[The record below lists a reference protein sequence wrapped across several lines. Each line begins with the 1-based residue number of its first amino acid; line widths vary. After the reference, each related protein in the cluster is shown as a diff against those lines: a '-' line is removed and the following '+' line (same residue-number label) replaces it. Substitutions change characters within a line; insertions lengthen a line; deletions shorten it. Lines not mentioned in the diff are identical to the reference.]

1 MKSKI
6 VRTRYG
12 VPHITAGNL
21 TSLGFG
27 YGYAFAQDDLCTIA
41 DSYVTVAGQRS
52 KYFGPDGEWTFS
64 GNGTVNNNLDS
75 DFYYRSVNRSGV
87 IERLMHSAP
96 PKGPLPGVKKV
107 VRGYVR
113 GYNAYLRRTGV
124 DNLPD
129 PRCRGASWVRP
140 ISAMDVYRRF
150 YQLGTLASAGA
161 ALDGLGSAAPVLDPK
176 AATAAEEREH
186 AAMSRVAAGKQGL
199 GPFPLPSGSNAIGL
213 GSAATQ
219 NGRGMVLG
227 NPHFPWFGSER
238 LYQVAAARSRDDERL
253 RRQPVRSPARAD
265 RADPGPRL
273 VTHGC
278 DGVEVHP
285 LRAHPRTER
294 PPLIR
299 RGRQDGADEGD
310 QGHRAGPDVVRRA
323 PAGDPHP
330 LLHPVRPDVQLDR
343 GHPAAVDLHDGVGAG
358 RRQRDRTSAT

>member
-124 DNLPD
+124 DSLPD

-176 AATAAEEREH
+176 AATAAEEREPRLCR
-186 AAMSRVAAGKQGL
+186 ALPRASRGL
-199 GPFPLPSGSNAIGL
+199 G
-213 GSAATQ
+213 
-219 NGRGMVLG
+219 
-227 NPHFPWFGSER
+227 
-238 LYQVAAARSRDDERL
+238 RSRCPAGRT
-253 RRQPVRSPARAD
+253 RSAS
-265 RADPGPRL
+265 DPR
-273 VTHGC
+273 
-278 DGVEVHP
+278 P
-285 LRAHPRTER
+285 LRT
-294 PPLIR
+294 
-299 RGRQDGADEGD
+299 GA
-310 QGHRAGPDVVRRA
+310 AWSSA
-323 PAGDPHP
+323 T
-330 LLHPVRPDVQLDR
+330 
-343 GHPAAVDLHDGVGAG
+343 
-358 RRQRDRTSAT
+358 RTSPGSGPSASTRCSCTFPGR